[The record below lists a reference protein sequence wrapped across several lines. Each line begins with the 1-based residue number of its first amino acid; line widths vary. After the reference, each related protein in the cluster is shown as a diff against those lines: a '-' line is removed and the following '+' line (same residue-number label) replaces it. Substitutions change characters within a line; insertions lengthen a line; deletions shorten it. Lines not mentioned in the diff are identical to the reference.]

1 MTELVT
7 HSLGRARRQFFEM
20 FVIIRLDGQSLAAQ
34 SKAFLN
40 KLPKTKAFAQW
51 PPRLLLHRQKG
62 FRTEGS
68 QAQSANYV
76 IRRPD
81 SSIRD
86 AESYRGSTTME
97 AAKKAEIGGRNN
109 DNVTLF
115 TLIYE
120 RIIDMN

>member
-68 QAQSANYV
+68 QAQSAKLCDPEARLSYP
-76 IRRPD
+76 RRESD
-81 SSIRD
+81 RRSITMVL
-86 AESYRGSTTME
+86 AGGSKKIGV
-97 AAKKAEIGGRNN
+97 AKVGISGVSE
-109 DNVTLF
+109 DNG
-115 TLIYE
+115 
-120 RIIDMN
+120 

>member
-1 MTELVT
+1 
-7 HSLGRARRQFFEM
+7 M

-68 QAQSANYV
+68 QAQSANCV

-86 AESYRGSTTME
+86 AESDRGSTTIESAEALSE
-97 AAKKAEIGGRNN
+97 AAKKTEWLHPR
-109 DNVTLF
+109 F
-115 TLIYE
+115 
-120 RIIDMN
+120 